1 VLAVEIHQANASSSD
16 ISFDLQLTSASDIGL
31 LRGPYLQL
39 GTPTSVYL
47 KWRTDAATDSKV
59 QYGTSPTSLNLMVN
73 SATAKTDHEIQ
84 LTGLQP
90 NTKYYYSV
98 GTGTQK
104 LQGDETNFF
113 ITAPAAGSVKKT
125 RIWVIGD
132 AGSNY
137 AEQNQVRDAYYAYT
151 GSTYTD
157 AWLWLGDNAY
167 QNGTDTEYQTA
178 VFSNHYERMLKQT
191 VAWPAPGNHDFANSG
206 YLSPVSQAS
215 NFAYFDIFKLP
226 TQAEAGGVA
235 SGTENYYSFNYS
247 NIHFV
252 SLDSYGSYNHS
263 TSAMVNW
270 LKNDLAANTLPWTVV
285 YFHHPPYT
293 KGSHDSDT
301 ETELLDMRANLV
313 PVFEQYRVDLVLSG
327 HSHSYERSYLIKGHM
342 GLADSFTDAMK
353 VDGGSGKLPEPY
365 LKTSPEYAGTVYSV
379 AGCSGKLSGI
389 SPGWPHKAMFY
400 STNTKVGSLVIDVD
414 GNSLTVKFV
423 DKDVNVADEF
433 TIRKETANP
442 MTSVPPGPAHKG
454 LVMGTRDDDP
464 FAGQVLTVFPNPS
477 QQQGR
482 IRYQLANE
490 ANVRLEIFTAT
501 GARVQT
507 LVPGIRQKA
516 GQYDYAFPRNG
527 TPKGGTYLV
536 RLTVGDKIH
545 TRKMQVLP

>member
-1 VLAVEIHQANASSSD
+1 
-16 ISFDLQLTSASDIGL
+16 
-31 LRGPYLQL
+31 
-39 GTPTSVYL
+39 
-47 KWRTDAATDSKV
+47 
-59 QYGTSPTSLNLMVN
+59 
-73 SATAKTDHEIQ
+73 
-84 LTGLQP
+84 
-90 NTKYYYSV
+90 
-98 GTGTQK
+98 
-104 LQGDETNFF
+104 
-113 ITAPAAGSVKKT
+113 
-125 RIWVIGD
+125 
-132 AGSNY
+132 
-137 AEQNQVRDAYYAYT
+137 
-151 GSTYTD
+151 
-157 AWLWLGDNAY
+157 
-167 QNGTDTEYQTA
+167 
-178 VFSNHYERMLKQT
+178 
-191 VAWPAPGNHDFANSG
+191 
-206 YLSPVSQAS
+206 
-215 NFAYFDIFKLP
+215 
-226 TQAEAGGVA
+226 
-235 SGTENYYSFNYS
+235 
-247 NIHFV
+247 
-252 SLDSYGSYNHS
+252 
-263 TSAMVNW
+263 MVNW

-454 LVMGTRDDDP
+454 LVMGTRADDP

-490 ANVRLEIFTAT
+490 ANVRLEVFTAS

-516 GQYDYAFPRNG
+516 GQYDYIFTRNATPRG
-527 TPKGGTYLV
+527 CTYLV